1 MGSFSTMN
9 RPTDS
14 RLPHPE
20 RPSRS
25 TGAHQTEDERLFE
38 LPPVL
43 ERREFIHTDPWRV
56 LRIMGEFV
64 EGFHLLADIHSAVS
78 IFGSARTSTNDPM
91 YQLATLTARRLGEQN
106 FAIITGAGPGI
117 MEAANKG
124 AREAGTP
131 SIGLNIE
138 IPDANQAFAGPN
150 SYVDRLVNFRFFFAR
165 KTMLVK
171 YSSAFLFF
179 PGGFGTLDE
188 LFEALTLVQTGRIHD
203 IPVVLV
209 GRDYW
214 HKLID
219 WLTDVVARE
228 EKIFPA
234 DLEHFQVSDDPDEVV
249 HIVVEARRRRLV
261 QQMERA

>member
-1 MGSFSTMN
+1 
-9 RPTDS
+9 
-14 RLPHPE
+14 
-20 RPSRS
+20 
-25 TGAHQTEDERLFE
+25 
-38 LPPVL
+38 VL

-64 EGFHLLADIHSAVS
+64 EGFHLLADVQSAVS
-78 IFGSARTSTNDPM
+78 IFGSARTPPSDPM
-91 YQLATLTARRLGEQN
+91 YPLAADTARRLGEQN

-124 AREAGTP
+124 AREAGVL

-138 IPDANQAFAGPN
+138 IPNTDSPFAQGPN
-150 SYVDRLVNFRFFFAR
+150 AYVDRLVNFRFFFAR

-188 LFEALTLVQTGRIHD
+188 LFEALTLVQTGRIHN

-214 HKLID
+214 RMLTG
-219 WLTDVVARE
+219 WLADVVARE
-228 EKIFPA
+228 AKISSA
-234 DLEHFQVSDDPDEVV
+234 DLEHLHVSDDPDEVV
-249 HIVVEARRRRLV
+249 DIVVEARRRRLV
-261 QQMERA
+261 EQMERA

>member
-1 MGSFSTMN
+1 MN
-9 RPTDS
+9 RPTS
-14 RLPHPE
+14 PPGGSGE
-20 RPSRS
+20 RPSQPS
-25 TGAHQTEDERLFE
+25 GPHQTEDQRLFE

-43 ERREFIHTDPWRV
+43 ERRDFIHTDPWRV

-78 IFGSARTSTNDPM
+78 IFGSARTLVSDPM
-91 YQLATLTARRLGEQN
+91 YQLATVTARRLGDQK

-138 IPDANQAFAGPN
+138 IPDAKQTFAGPN
-150 SYVDRLVNFRFFFAR
+150 AYVDRLVNFRFFFVR

-214 HKLID
+214 QKLIG

-228 EKIFPA
+228 EKIFDA

-249 HIVVEARRRRLV
+249 DIVVEARRRRLV